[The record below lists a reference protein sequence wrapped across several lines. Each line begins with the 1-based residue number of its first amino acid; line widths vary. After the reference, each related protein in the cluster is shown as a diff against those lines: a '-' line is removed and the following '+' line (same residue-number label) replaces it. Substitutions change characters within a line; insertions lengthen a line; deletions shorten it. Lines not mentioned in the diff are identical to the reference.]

1 MQLQNPIPSMAGA
14 GAGTL
19 AGFPLGKAV
28 EYIPSSKY
36 LPNTSLTRTVFG
48 SGASGVMQ
56 EYVGNK
62 VKDAL
67 EK

>member
-1 MQLQNPIPSMAGA
+1 MQLQNQIPSMAGA
-14 GAGTL
+14 GAGTVT
-19 AGFPLGKAV
+19 GFPLGKAV
-28 EYIPSSKY
+28 EYILSSKY
-36 LPNTSLTRTVFG
+36 LPNSSLTRTVFG

-56 EYVGNK
+56 ECVDNK